1 MRKCDRLPS
10 RRALMIGAGFASTA
24 LALSRTGGARAQGKP
39 LDKMKIF
46 IGTTPQFSNVV
57 IALEKGFFA
66 KEGLQAEITN
76 FASGATAV
84 DAFRAGRGDV
94 VVAGDL
100 PSLRLWQQGGIGLCP
115 QANYGEL
122 SIIVSGKGI
131 NAPADLRGKKV
142 GVLLGST
149 SEYFIKLYLASG
161 NVDYKDIDAINLRPA
176 EMVTGL
182 VRGDID
188 AFTIWQPFGWK
199 ALEADKD
206 AKILTTANSYVHEW
220 EICSTNVQ
228 YAKDHAAEL
237 VAFLKGLDA
246 AGKWIPSNVDEASQ
260 IAAKSLRMDDVDL
273 AKRMIEKIDWNI
285 SYTKKF
291 RSDMDRLGQFVNLKI
306 DWKTM
311 FDPRY
316 LAKLGPSYVEA

>member
-1 MRKCDRLPS
+1 MSDKTKTSMPATVKNILPS
-10 RRALMIGAGFASTA
+10 FD
-24 LALSRTGGARAQGKP
+24 P
-39 LDKMKIF
+39 NEPDK
-46 IGTTPQFSNVV
+46 
-57 IALEKGFFA
+57 
-66 KEGLQAEITN
+66 AEIHVRDAEPLYQELRVPN
-76 FASGATAV
+76 SFRDEEGREVELKKGAEV
-84 DAFRAGRGDV
+84 EV
-94 VVAGDL
+94 H
-100 PSLRLWQQGGIGLCP
+100 I
-115 QANYGEL
+115 
-122 SIIVSGKGI
+122 
-131 NAPADLRGKKV
+131 
-142 GVLLGST
+142 
-149 SEYFIKLYLASG
+149 
-161 NVDYKDIDAINLRPA
+161 
-176 EMVTGL
+176 
-182 VRGDID
+182 
-188 AFTIWQPFGWK
+188 
-199 ALEADKD
+199 EADKD
-206 AKILTTANSYVHEW
+206 AKILTTANSYFHEW